1 MIAALILFLLG
12 ILLIFLNPILG
23 LIPGILLIVLSIIVF
38 VFALLGR
45 GIGAIAGIGSTKTC
59 PECRS
64 KIPSD
69 ASVCR
74 YCGFRYGGGGEPAP

>member
-1 MIAALILFLLG
+1 MIVALILFLLG
-12 ILLIFLNPILG
+12 IVFIATIPLIGWIPGLLLIIVAFL
-23 LIPGILLIVLSIIVF
+23 VF

-45 GIGAIAGIGSTKTC
+45 GVGAIAGVGSEKTC
-59 PECRS
+59 PDCRS

-74 YCGFRYGGGGEPAP
+74 YCGYRYGS

>member
-1 MIAALILFLLG
+1 MIIALILFLLG
-12 ILLIFLNPILG
+12 IVFIATIPLVGWIPGLLLI
-23 LIPGILLIVLSIIVF
+23 IVAFVIF

-45 GIGAIAGIGSTKTC
+45 GVGAIAGIGSEKTC

-64 KIPSD
+64 KIPAD

-74 YCGFRYGGGGEPAP
+74 YCGYRYGS